1 MIYFSDE
8 NMQKKQTNVHR
19 RIFLVQDISTHF
31 KTGSSKCWI
40 FCLHWNRKKSLECTE
55 AFSTFF
61 NKAMAMSHYVPT
73 TESASCSAVRLRGHR
88 RKIMDVHPAKHI
100 RYHISINQMHQV
112 IMKDCLTLYVSHIVG
127 QQFNALQWLQHS
139 RSICHHCGST
149 QFDMPRSRYA
159 TNKEAGL
166 KRPASSYALF
176 CRWLAKVGVDVNP
189 RRVRHRINGKRHCN
203 SAKSAQALW

>member
-1 MIYFSDE
+1 MFANLKHQDVVVVGALHPEHLHRLGMAWNSGYDMVLHGMTSPKFNQQPLIMIYFSDE

-31 KTGSSKCWI
+31 KTGSSKCRI

-88 RKIMDVHPAKHI
+88 RKIMDVHPAKNI
-100 RYHISINQMHQV
+100 R
-112 IMKDCLTLYVSHIVG
+112 
-127 QQFNALQWLQHS
+127 
-139 RSICHHCGST
+139 
-149 QFDMPRSRYA
+149 
-159 TNKEAGL
+159 
-166 KRPASSYALF
+166 
-176 CRWLAKVGVDVNP
+176 
-189 RRVRHRINGKRHCN
+189 
-203 SAKSAQALW
+203 